1 MTYRL
6 DQKFIQ
12 QTLGTLFPFNAAYAA
27 RYPGETDK
35 RQPVHVVYGGAHLF
49 KSNTAKKIGSLAVEN
64 MLQFAPTPEI
74 FCEIFKWHEKGQNF
88 SKDIHARVL
97 KKLQTE
103 AVEDLR
109 IDFED
114 GYGYRS
120 DTEEDGH
127 AEKAALELAHGMKEK
142 TLSPFIGVRI
152 KPLTEELASRSVR
165 TLDIFLGTL
174 LEKTQ
179 GRLPENFVVTLPKI
193 TIAEQVKSLCEI
205 LAAVEKQFGLSQ
217 KTIQIEIMIETL
229 QSIFDSSGKLAMPEL
244 VSAADGRC
252 VAAHFG
258 SYDYTAACNIT
269 ADYQNMG
276 HVACDIARHL
286 MQLSLSG
293 TGVRLSDSA
302 CTIIPVKGDQKVTH
316 HAWQRSYHH
325 TRHSLECG
333 FYQGWD
339 LHPSQL
345 PARYAAL
352 FSFFLEGVELISNR
366 LKNFVAKASEA
377 SMVGDVFDDAATGQ
391 GLLNFFLRGLACGA
405 LTEQEALATGLTL
418 EEIRTRSFA
427 KIMKGRRR

>member
-1 MTYRL
+1 MIHRL
-6 DQKFIQ
+6 DHQFIQ
-12 QTLGTLFPFNAAYAA
+12 TTLEKLYPYNAAQTA
-27 RYPGETDK
+27 RYPGETDL

-49 KSNTAKKIGSLAVEN
+49 KATTPQKISILAAEN
-64 MLQFAPTPEI
+64 MMQFAPTPEI
-74 FCEIFKWHEKGQNF
+74 FCDVFKWHDKGPNF
-88 SKDIHARVL
+88 SQNIYSRVL

-103 AVEDLR
+103 GVEDFR

-142 TLSPFIGVRI
+142 SLPPFIGVRV
-152 KPLTEELASRSVR
+152 KPLTEELAARSIR
-165 TLDIFLGTL
+165 TLDIFLSTL
-174 LEKTQ
+174 LESTQ
-179 GRLPENFVVTLPKI
+179 NSLPDNFVVTLPKI
-193 TIAEQVKSLCEI
+193 TIPEQVKTLCEI
-205 LAAVEKQFGLSQ
+205 LIAIEKKFGLKLNST
-217 KTIQIEIMIETL
+217 KIEIMIETL
-229 QSIFDSSGKLAMPEL
+229 QAIFDSSGKLAMPGL
-244 VSAADGRC
+244 VTAAEGRC

-269 ADYQNMG
+269 ADYQHMG
-276 HVACDIARHL
+276 HIACDIARHL

-293 TGVRLSDSA
+293 TGIRLSDSA
-302 CTIIPVKGDQKVTH
+302 STIIPVKGDRKVTH
-316 HAWQRSYHH
+316 HAWHRSYTH

-352 FSFFLEGVELISNR
+352 FSFFLEGLDLVSDR
-366 LKNFVAKASEA
+366 LRNFILKASEA
-377 SMVGDVFDDAATGQ
+377 TMVGDVFDDAATGQ

-405 LTEQEALATGLTL
+405 ITEQEVMATGLTL
-418 EEIRTRSFA
+418 GEIRTRSFA
-427 KIMKGRRR
+427 KIMKGRRA